1 MCVVGCSH
9 VLVGVFL
16 NSSSWGGRVG
26 LCVGGSIDGWIF
38 VTVCVQVCVGIGVYM
53 SVTLHGG
60 SCVGGG
66 T

>member
-1 MCVVGCSH
+1 MCGGMLTC

-16 NSSSWGGRVG
+16 NSHSWGGGVG
-26 LCVGGSIDGWIF
+26 LCVGGSIDGWVF
-38 VTVCVQVCVGIGVYM
+38 VTVCMQVCVGIGVYM

-66 T
+66 A